1 MALLLFAGT
10 LLLAVWTWWTF
21 YIADRQPE
29 VSVSLLLQVQ
39 QGEEYLD
46 PFLRHVLHIFRRSAQ
61 LRLRD
66 IWILAKDD
74 GEHAL
79 RIVQRLD
86 AEYPL
91 FQFRPRQ
98 EPEQLDFAQADGQI
112 LLFLDLVNRL
122 TPVTA
127 LQAVNQLLMNGPT
140 PPGTAVL
147 PTSG

>member
-1 MALLLFAGT
+1 MALLLLAGT
-10 LLLAVWTWWTF
+10 LLLAIWTWWTF
-21 YIADRQPE
+21 YIADRQAR

-46 PFLRHVLHIFRRSAQ
+46 PFLKHVLHIFRHSAQ
-61 LRLRD
+61 IRLRD

-74 GEHAL
+74 GEQAL

-91 FQFRPRQ
+91 FRFHAGQ
-98 EPEQLDFAQADGQI
+98 EPEQLDLAQVNGQV

-122 TPVTA
+122 TPATA

-147 PTSG
+147 PTGG